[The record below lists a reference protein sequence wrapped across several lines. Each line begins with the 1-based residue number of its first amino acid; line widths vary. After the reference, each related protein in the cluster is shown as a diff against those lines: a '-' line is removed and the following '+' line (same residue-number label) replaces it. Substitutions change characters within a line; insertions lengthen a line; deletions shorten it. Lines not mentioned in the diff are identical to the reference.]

1 MGLPACFCDYLYGLR
16 DSLKSL
22 FVIHKLD
29 QISDGERKKM
39 EDKQRELLRP
49 KMTTVLQQR
58 RLANSAKEK
67 RNVEMVVK
75 PKAIT
80 GISIKEIKEKENFV
94 NKNKVLSIFRLMY
107 SLILNMILISVLYV
121 TMPNQTSTFL
131 RLLHGLLCLSAL
143 IISRVCNS
151 IWSSDIA
158 NASLKYTGVHTPSL
172 SLSRTTGDFCSSILL
187 DSIFFLQSLFVSNIP
202 VPLVSSV
209 FTFIH
214 MTLLNSLFSFEYLW
228 MSLGIGL
235 RARINLIERN
245 WPYFLGYGTVL
256 TLLTSLTDNMVLN
269 AFLFGALFPFCIIS
283 SFLPSGK
290 NAVYIEAGSYK
301 QRSHPYVHI
310 FGPSIATT
318 NYITSAL
325 SNLLKSIGC
334 KTTQTS
340 MVKKSR
346 MSLRDDHSRSPMRN
360 MDPRAGQSGAR
371 SSAE

>member
-1 MGLPACFCDYLYGLR
+1 
-16 DSLKSL
+16 
-22 FVIHKLD
+22 VIHKLD

-80 GISIKEIKEKENFV
+80 G
-94 NKNKVLSIFRLMY
+94 LMY

-172 SLSRTTGDFCSSILL
+172 SLRYD
-187 DSIFFLQSLFVSNIP
+187 
-202 VPLVSSV
+202 
-209 FTFIH
+209 
-214 MTLLNSLFSFEYLW
+214 
-228 MSLGIGL
+228 
-235 RARINLIERN
+235 
-245 WPYFLGYGTVL
+245 
-256 TLLTSLTDNMVLN
+256 
-269 AFLFGALFPFCIIS
+269 
-283 SFLPSGK
+283 
-290 NAVYIEAGSYK
+290 
-301 QRSHPYVHI
+301 
-310 FGPSIATT
+310 
-318 NYITSAL
+318 
-325 SNLLKSIGC
+325 
-334 KTTQTS
+334 
-340 MVKKSR
+340 
-346 MSLRDDHSRSPMRN
+346 
-360 MDPRAGQSGAR
+360 
-371 SSAE
+371 